1 MHRNGDILGYLVL
14 YEAQGHNMIRV
25 ISGDLNG
32 GMIDISR
39 LTPSTYYTIK
49 IGAFTNA
56 GSGVFS
62 DMHTVLTSG
71 NWQ

>member
-1 MHRNGDILGYLVL
+1 
-14 YEAQGHNMIRV
+14 MIRV
-25 ISGDLNG
+25 ISEDLNG

-71 NWQ
+71 KWQ